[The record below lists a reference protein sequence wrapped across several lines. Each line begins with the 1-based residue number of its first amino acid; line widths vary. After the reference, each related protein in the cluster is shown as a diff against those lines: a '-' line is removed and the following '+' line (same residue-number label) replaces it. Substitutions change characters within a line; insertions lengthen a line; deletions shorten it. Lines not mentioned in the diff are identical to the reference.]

1 MTELY
6 KKHLMTTQDWK
17 NEELD
22 EILGVAKD
30 MKGHLRKAL
39 YRDS

>member
-6 KKHLMTTQDWK
+6 KKNLMTTQDWK

-22 EILGVAKD
+22 KILGVAKD
-30 MKGHLRKAL
+30 MKKPLRKAL
-39 YRDS
+39 YRYS